1 MNVPWAMMDII
12 VKEILMNVKVIPARI
27 MPPASTWRMTTTVS
41 VILDMRE
48 ETVRLT
54 SMTAR

>member
-12 VKEILMNVKVIPARI
+12 VKEILMNVKAILARI
-27 MPPASTWRMTTTVS
+27 MQPASTWRMTTTAS